1 MAPIRTCN
9 ASHSSDGNIMQN
21 QRGLRV
27 LVVED
32 DRLTAE
38 TLALILRADGHDVR
52 IAADGCTA
60 LVEVKAREPDLIFVD
75 INLPDMDGYAV
86 AKRIREQSA
95 TRRPL
100 LVALT
105 GLADEESRR
114 RSQKAGIDLH
124 LVKPV
129 DTDTLRGMLC
139 QIQSFV

>member
-1 MAPIRTCN
+1 
-9 ASHSSDGNIMQN
+9 
-21 QRGLRV
+21 

-38 TLALILRADGHDVR
+38 TLALILRGDGHDVK

-95 TRRPL
+95 PRRDR
-100 LVALT
+100 VWSKNSAVNWT
-105 GLADEESRR
+105 GLKLSAAPADKDRFKPIAMAGSRND
-114 RSQKAGIDLH
+114 AICL
-124 LVKPV
+124 
-129 DTDTLRGMLC
+129 
-139 QIQSFV
+139 